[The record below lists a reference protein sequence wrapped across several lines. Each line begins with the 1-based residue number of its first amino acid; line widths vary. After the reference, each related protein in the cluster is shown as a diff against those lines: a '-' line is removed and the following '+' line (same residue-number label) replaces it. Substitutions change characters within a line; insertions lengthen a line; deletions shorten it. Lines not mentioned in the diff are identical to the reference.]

1 MYIGKTRRKYYNFL
15 FLLEILRYIV
25 IFSKLYLEK
34 TIMIQ
39 LAIYCIANRKRG
51 VMMTIEEILA
61 GESKNVEF
69 KENLP
74 EKSIKYMK
82 SVVAF
87 ANGTGGKIIFGIADK
102 TREVVGFDKED
113 VFKKMDAIANAVSDS
128 CEPAIIPDITLQT
141 VGGKTVIVV
150 EVSEGRQRPYYIKA
164 LGRDGGVYV
173 RVAGTTRLADEYMI
187 KELLFEGS
195 NRYYDQAL
203 CTGLNVTDEDID
215 VLCKAMKEQAVK
227 NARTEEQKA
236 AIKDV
241 GRQQLR
247 SWGILIERDGKDYPS
262 NAFAIL
268 TGNGG
273 LHVATQCGVFKG
285 TTKAVF
291 VDRREYT
298 GPLWEQIDEAFQF
311 VLRNIHL
318 GATIVGI
325 YRQDVYEIPPD
336 AIREL
341 IINAMVHRSYLDHG
355 TIQVAVY
362 DNRLEI
368 TSPGK
373 LPMGQTMERMKEG
386 YSKIR
391 NEALA
396 HAFAYMNLI
405 EHWGSGIPRIIDKVK
420 AAGLREPEF
429 IGGEVDLRINIYRGQ
444 VDGTVDLND
453 LNNAIKVPDTID
465 KMPDSGNEV
474 PDKTET
480 VPDTM
485 GKMPDSDNEVPDTTE
500 KMPDSEQEQQIYKYV
515 LENGSITTAET
526 VEILDVKHRRARAVL
541 LNMVKDGYLRKEG
554 AARSTIYVKNTE
566 GK

>member
-1 MYIGKTRRKYYNFL
+1 
-15 FLLEILRYIV
+15 
-25 IFSKLYLEK
+25 
-34 TIMIQ
+34 
-39 LAIYCIANRKRG
+39 
-51 VMMTIEEILA
+51 MTIEEILT

-141 VGGKTVIVV
+141 VDGKTIIVV

-215 VLCKAMKEQAVK
+215 ALCRAMREQAVK
-227 NARTEEQKA
+227 NARTEEQKT

-247 SWGILIERDGKDYPS
+247 SWGVLIERDGKDYPS

-325 YRQDVYEIPPD
+325 YRQDIYEIPPD

-444 VDGTVDLND
+444 DASND
-453 LNNAIKVPDTID
+453 INNANK
-465 KMPDSGNEV
+465 
-474 PDKTET
+474 
-480 VPDTM
+480 
-485 GKMPDSDNEVPDTTE
+485 VPDTTE
-500 KMPDSEQEQQIYKYV
+500 EQPDTANKVPDTMEKMPDTTEEVPDNEQEQQIYKYV
-515 LENGSITTAET
+515 SEKESITTAET
-526 VEILDVKHRRARAVL
+526 VVLLGVKDRRARAIL
-541 LNMVKDGYLRKEG
+541 MNMVEGGYLVKEG
-554 AARSTIYVKNTE
+554 AARSTIYVKNTK
-566 GK
+566 GR

>member
-1 MYIGKTRRKYYNFL
+1 
-15 FLLEILRYIV
+15 
-25 IFSKLYLEK
+25 
-34 TIMIQ
+34 
-39 LAIYCIANRKRG
+39 
-51 VMMTIEEILA
+51 MTIEEILA

-87 ANGTGGKIIFGIADK
+87 ANGTGGKIIFGIAYK

-141 VGGKTVIVV
+141 VDGKTIIVV

-203 CTGLNVTDEDID
+203 CTGVNVTDEDID
-215 VLCKAMKEQAVK
+215 ALCRAMREQAVK
-227 NARTEEQKA
+227 NARTEEQKT

-247 SWGILIERDGKDYPS
+247 SWGVLIERDGKDYPS

-325 YRQDVYEIPPD
+325 YRQDIYEIPPD

-444 VDGTVDLND
+444 DASND
-453 LNNAIKVPDTID
+453 INNANK
-465 KMPDSGNEV
+465 
-474 PDKTET
+474 
-480 VPDTM
+480 
-485 GKMPDSDNEVPDTTE
+485 VPDTTE
-500 KMPDSEQEQQIYKYV
+500 EQPDTANKVPDTMEKMPDTTEEVPDNEQEQQIYKYV
-515 LENGSITTAET
+515 SEKESITTAET
-526 VEILDVKHRRARAVL
+526 VVLLGVKDRRARAIL
-541 LNMVKDGYLRKEG
+541 MNMVEGGYLVKEG
-554 AARSTIYVKNTE
+554 AARSTIYVKNTK
-566 GK
+566 GR

>member
-1 MYIGKTRRKYYNFL
+1 
-15 FLLEILRYIV
+15 
-25 IFSKLYLEK
+25 
-34 TIMIQ
+34 
-39 LAIYCIANRKRG
+39 
-51 VMMTIEEILA
+51 MTIEEILA

-87 ANGTGGKIIFGIADK
+87 ANGIGGKIIFGIVDK

-113 VFKKMDAIANAVSDS
+113 VFKKMDSITNAVSDS
-128 CEPAIIPDITLQT
+128 CEPAIIPNITLQT
-141 VGGKTVIVV
+141 VEGKTIIVV

-203 CTGLNVTDEDID
+203 CTGLNITDENID
-215 VLCKAMKEQAVK
+215 ALCKAMKEQAVK
-227 NARTEEQKA
+227 NAHNEEQKA
-236 AIKDV
+236 SIKDV

-325 YRQDVYEIPPD
+325 YRQDIYEIPPD
-336 AIREL
+336 ALREL

-373 LPMGQTMERMKEG
+373 LPMGQTMGRMKEG

-420 AAGLREPEF
+420 DAGLREPEF

-444 VDGTVDLND
+444 DAPNDFND
-453 LNNAIKVPDTID
+453 LNNANK
-465 KMPDSGNEV
+465 
-474 PDKTET
+474 
-480 VPDTM
+480 
-485 GKMPDSDNEVPDTTE
+485 VPDTTE
-500 KMPDSEQEQQIYKYV
+500 ELPDTTNKVPDSADKVPNTMKKMPDSSDRVPDTTEELPDNEQEQQIYKYV
-515 LENGSITTAET
+515 SENGSITTAET
-526 VEILDVKHRRARAVL
+526 VELLEVKHRRARTIL
-541 LNMVKDGYLRKEG
+541 MNMVKDGYLRKKG

-566 GK
+566 GR

>member
-1 MYIGKTRRKYYNFL
+1 M
-15 FLLEILRYIV
+15 
-25 IFSKLYLEK
+25 
-34 TIMIQ
+34 
-39 LAIYCIANRKRG
+39 
-51 VMMTIEEILA
+51 
-61 GESKNVEF
+61 
-69 KENLP
+69 
-74 EKSIKYMK
+74 
-82 SVVAF
+82 
-87 ANGTGGKIIFGIADK
+87 
-102 TREVVGFDKED
+102 
-113 VFKKMDAIANAVSDS
+113 
-128 CEPAIIPDITLQT
+128 
-141 VGGKTVIVV
+141 
-150 EVSEGRQRPYYIKA
+150 
-164 LGRDGGVYV
+164 
-173 RVAGTTRLADEYMI
+173 
-187 KELLFEGS
+187 
-195 NRYYDQAL
+195 
-203 CTGLNVTDEDID
+203 
-215 VLCKAMKEQAVK
+215 
-227 NARTEEQKA
+227 
-236 AIKDV
+236 
-241 GRQQLR
+241 R

-325 YRQDVYEIPPD
+325 YRQDVYEIPSD

-444 VDGTVDLND
+444 VDT
-453 LNNAIKVPDTID
+453 NNAMINANDTKD
-465 KMPDSGNEV
+465 GVNGVDYDVNDAGNGTNGVEV
-474 PDKTET
+474 PLNKEQAQIEKLLQIIEKNPSATQAYYAEEIGVSKRT
-480 VPDTM
+480 VSRM
-485 GKMPDSDNEVPDTTE
+485 FVSLQE
-500 KMPDSEQEQQIYKYV
+500 KGILVQSGTKRKA
-515 LENGSITTAET
+515 NWT
-526 VEILDVKHRRARAVL
+526 VIR
-541 LNMVKDGYLRKEG
+541 
-554 AARSTIYVKNTE
+554 
-566 GK
+566 